1 MNILFYMNTV
11 GLGGVRTV
19 TEILA
24 QELKNR
30 GYYIVWLLHYRIY
43 NDERDFPAEQEVYYL
58 PERDLLA
65 NNNIDFYNKIVE
77 EKKID
82 IVINQVALFEPVRL
96 TDALRNE
103 NVHRIS
109 VLHNNPLLN
118 YERLFRDCMTLRD
131 QSLIEKFKRIGRFFV
146 YPKIKRQL
154 LRSRVN
160 HLKLLQS
167 GGSYIVTL
175 SPSYS
180 NIVKKYIPEYQKI
193 SSIYNPLAY
202 DSVDIKEKEK
212 IVLYVGRLDDKV
224 KRISMLLRIWEKVAR
239 SHPDWKLFI
248 IGDGKDRQKLE
259 KDFIKLQNV
268 EFKGYQNPT
277 EYYERA
283 SIICMTS
290 LYEGFPMVLLE
301 GMQHGCVPVVFDS
314 FPAVNDIIKNDYN
327 GVVIPNH
334 NKRLYIESLDLLMN
348 NIEYRKTL
356 SQNAITSVDI
366 FKQKTIV
373 DQWETLFQKLHSR
386 KDIK

>member
-11 GLGGVRTV
+11 GQGGVKTV
-19 TEILA
+19 TEILT

-30 GYYIVWLLHYRIY
+30 GHYIIWLLHYRIY
-43 NDERDFPAEQEVYYL
+43 NDERDFPTEQEVHYL
-58 PERDLLA
+58 PERDLFA
-65 NNNIDFYNKIVE
+65 DKNIDFYNKIVE

-82 IVINQVALFEPVRL
+82 IVINQAALFEPVRL

-118 YERLFRDCMTLRD
+118 YEGLFKDCMTLRN

-193 SSIYNPLAY
+193 SSIYNPLVY

-212 IVLYVGRLDDKV
+212 IVLYIGRLDDKV

-239 SHPDWKLFI
+239 SHLDWKLFI
-248 IGDGKDRQKLE
+248 IGNGKDRQKLE
-259 KDFIKLQNV
+259 KDFTKLQNV

-327 GVVIPNH
+327 GVVVPNH
-334 NKRLYIESLDLLMN
+334 NKKSYAESLSLL
-348 NIEYRKTL
+348 IEDKVYKDKL
-356 SQNAITSVDI
+356 SLNAIKSVKKFERKVI
-366 FKQKTIV
+366 TN
-373 DQWETLFQKLHSR
+373 QWETLFEKLCNN
-386 KDIK
+386 D